1 MSYRP
6 AGHLPGTVPSPNIWH
21 HTDLYELENRA
32 ADPERRIEAAIRAHF
47 DWADHDVLDLGCGT
61 GFHLP
66 RWADDARTVVGVEPH
81 PDLVAIARRR
91 TRRLGNVTV
100 LPGTAQDVPLPDG
113 SVDMVQARWAY
124 FFGPG
129 CEPGLREIDRVVRR
143 GGAAFVVDNDATRST
158 FGRWF
163 RLGYPRVDPAAVE
176 AFWSRHGWTREPVD
190 IVWRFG
196 SRDEL
201 ASVVR
206 IEFDASTAARV
217 LAEHDGLEV
226 DYAVNVWWKRY

>member
-1 MSYRP
+1 MPGGRP
-6 AGHLPGTVPSPNIWH
+6 PGTVPSPNIWH
-21 HTDLYELENRA
+21 HTAVYEVENRA
-32 ADPERRIEAAIRAHF
+32 ADPDRRIESAIRARL
-47 DWADHDVLDLGCGT
+47 DWSGRDVLDLGCGT

-66 RWADDARTVVGVEPH
+66 RWAYDARTVVGVEPH

-91 TRRLGNVTV
+91 TTRLRNVSV
-100 LPGTAQDVPLPDG
+100 LQGTAQHIPLPDA
-113 SVDMVQARWAY
+113 SVDLLQARWAY

-129 CEPGLREIDRVVRR
+129 CEPGLAEVDRVVRR

-163 RLGYPRVDPAAVE
+163 RRGYPKVDPAAVE

-201 ASVVR
+201 ESVVR
-206 IEFDASTAARV
+206 IEFDAATAARA

-226 DYAVNVWWKRY
+226 DYAVNVWWKRF